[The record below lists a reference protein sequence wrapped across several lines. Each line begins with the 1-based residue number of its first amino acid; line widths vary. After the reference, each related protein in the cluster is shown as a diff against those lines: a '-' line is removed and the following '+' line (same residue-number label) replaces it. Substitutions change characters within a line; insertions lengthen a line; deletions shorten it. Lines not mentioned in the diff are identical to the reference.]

1 MPVILPISPRN
12 QTIVSS
18 HGLVKK
24 FQKQCTLLTKNPHHP
39 GLHME
44 LLEPKIHGVYSFR
57 IDRKYRVLFV
67 FRPDR
72 KAIEILS
79 ITVHYR

>member
-1 MPVILPISPRN
+1 
-12 QTIVSS
+12 
-18 HGLVKK
+18 
-24 FQKQCTLLTKNPHHP
+24 
-39 GLHME
+39 ME